1 MHRAIHD
8 WIGILLTH
16 FSTASGCTWIRTGH
30 AMRVWAFWCAYFVR
44 IRFGAQ

>member
-8 WIGILLTH
+8 WIGILMTH
-16 FSTASGCTWIRTGH
+16 FSTASRRTWIRTGH
-30 AMRVWAFWCAYFVR
+30 AMRVWAFWRANFVR